1 MSGLWRVGS
10 ARENSTDFGAN
21 KKTQLIMDKKE
32 ELNRLAKLCLHFG
45 DYSFM
50 LNEIIIGN
58 VVEKPTSFGRLVM
71 SKVIKPEFLE
81 MDSHDW
87 ISDELKLNETWSA
100 IEVQDMGCYIFSETE
115 CYYITRN

>member
-1 MSGLWRVGS
+1 
-10 ARENSTDFGAN
+10 
-21 KKTQLIMDKKE
+21 MDKKE
-32 ELNRLAKLCLHFG
+32 RLNRLARICLSFG

-50 LNEIIIGN
+50 LNEIVSGN

-71 SKVIKPEFLE
+71 SKVIKPQFLE
-81 MDSHDW
+81 MGSHDW
-87 ISDELKLNETWSA
+87 ISDELKLNEIWSV